1 MAIFSKLIFEGLQPV
16 LLPALSEKVRR
27 GEDLREVYL
36 RAMEYV
42 PVLYWPFLA
51 MLGLMADPIV
61 RLLLGDQWLE
71 AGPLVQIFCGV
82 YAVSFPA
89 FITQPLLMAVGRIR
103 DTLKINLIL
112 VPISLTMM
120 VIGSLH
126 SLIMVAWLSYIAGVA
141 GFIVTLVMVRRH
153 VPFELSALL
162 RRTCK
167 SAVVTLIAS
176 SAPIAVQIWTGW
188 HVEVPI
194 PAFLLAAAGF
204 SALWLLAVFAVRHPF
219 RLEIRHIVQAGRGKV
234 FGT

>member
-42 PVLYWPFLA
+42 TVLYWPFLA

-61 RLLLGDQWLE
+61 RLLLGDQWL
-71 AGPLVQIFCGV
+71 AVIPLVQIFCGIS
-82 YAVSFPA
+82 AFGFPS

-120 VIGSLH
+120 MIGSLH
-126 SLIMVAWLSYIAGVA
+126 SLIMVAWLGYVTGTVT
-141 GFIVTLVMVRRH
+141 FIVTLAMVRRH
-153 VPFELSALL
+153 VPFELSALV
-162 RRTCK
+162 RRTAK
-167 SAVVTLIAS
+167 SALVTLIAS
-176 SAPIAVQIWTGW
+176 SAPIAVHIWAGW
-188 HVEVPI
+188 QNAVPI

-204 SALWLLAVFAVRHPF
+204 SVLWLLAVFAVRHPF
-219 RLEIRHIVQAGRGKV
+219 RLEIRHIVQTGRGKV